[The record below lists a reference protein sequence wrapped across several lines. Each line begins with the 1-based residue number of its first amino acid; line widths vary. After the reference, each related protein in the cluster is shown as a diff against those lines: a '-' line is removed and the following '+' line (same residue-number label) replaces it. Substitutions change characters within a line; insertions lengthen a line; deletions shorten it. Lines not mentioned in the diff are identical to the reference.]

1 MLGIGRKKIVLNG
14 YLFNNLYIILYIC
27 INNLT
32 KKKVQERLSRWL
44 KEDEHLTTN
53 DNNWSIHINDIS
65 EMDGEVN
72 WYNRKGKL
80 FTLYDL
86 KITLSFSG
94 KLGDQDVEGKIK
106 ISDFE
111 QDSEDK
117 ADFRCNVT
125 KGPNEAAWKTWCRD
139 AMKKR
144 FLELWAKVIVE
155 LHEDQKQK
163 VPALTT
169 KEGAGKLKLPEVVQ
183 EKAAAV
189 TTPPPAVAGT
199 VVFSLVIQASLQDV
213 WDLFT
218 NTQKTQFFSQSAAN
232 IDAKEGGAF
241 SLYDGVI
248 SGCFLDLK
256 PYTEMRFAWRLKD
269 WKPGVNS
276 QVHLKFTKSKDG
288 TKLEIVQ
295 TNVPSNDI
303 DRTREGWKRY
313 YYERW
318 RGVFGYNYEMK

>member
-1 MLGIGRKKIVLNG
+1 MYSTPNS
-14 YLFNNLYIILYIC
+14 YSN
-27 INNLT
+27 
-32 KKKVQERLSRWL
+32 
-44 KEDEHLTTN
+44 EDGT
-53 DNNWSIHINDIS
+53 WSIKITDLS
-65 EMDGEVN
+65 DLDGEVN

-86 KITLSFSG
+86 KMTLPFAG
-94 KLGDQDVEGKIK
+94 KLGDTELEGKIK
-106 ISDFE
+106 VEEFE
-111 QDSEDK
+111 QDAEGR
-117 ADFRCNVT
+117 ADFRVNVT
-125 KGPNEAAWKTWCRD
+125 KGPSEPAWKSWAREAA
-139 AMKKR
+139 KKR
-144 FLELWAKVIVE
+144 FLELWAKVVLE

-183 EKAAAV
+183 EKAASAAAASA
-189 TTPPPAVAGT
+189 PAAPLAGT
-199 VVFSLVIQASLQDV
+199 IVFSLVMQASLQDV

-218 NTQKTQFFSQSAAN
+218 NAQKIQFFSQSAAN
-232 IDAKEGGAF
+232 IDSKEGGTF

-269 WKPGVNS
+269 WKPGVTS
-276 QVHLKFTKSKDG
+276 QVHIKFTKSKDG
-288 TKLEIVQ
+288 TKLDFTQ
-295 TNVPSNDI
+295 NNVPASDV

-318 RGVFGYNYEMK
+318 RGVFGYHYELK